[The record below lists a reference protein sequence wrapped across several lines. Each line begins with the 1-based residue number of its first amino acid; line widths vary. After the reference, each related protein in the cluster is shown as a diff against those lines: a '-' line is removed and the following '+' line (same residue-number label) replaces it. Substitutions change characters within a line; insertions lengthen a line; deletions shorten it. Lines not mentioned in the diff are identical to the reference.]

1 MMLQDDLLPI
11 NAVAFNVSKVH
22 MYGFAV
28 IRHSVLTETFTHRFL
43 VSRNLQLANGNCLRQ
58 DRYRLHNE
66 SMSSSYQGPI
76 VVQ

>member
-28 IRHSVLTETFTHRFL
+28 Y
-43 VSRNLQLANGNCLRQ
+43 QALRQ
-58 DRYRLHNE
+58 RN
-66 SMSSSYQGPI
+66 P
-76 VVQ
+76 